1 MTLRKLNLQTRTSTE
16 IKPLTKIA
24 SQETESFSAA
34 LGQFLAEF
42 DRDSENWPTVGV
54 VGIAGEVKNNI
65 VCTTNIPQWGPTDGK
80 HVAQEFGMEKLEL
93 VNDFVAAGHG
103 LLQLQEKDYDRLN
116 RNPIDESGVKVVLGP
131 GTGHGQGFLVK
142 SKFSPCYE
150 VYPAEGGHVE
160 FTARDDLDMRL

>member
-93 VNDFVAAGHG
+93 VNDFVAAG
-103 LLQLQEKDYDRLN
+103 Q
-116 RNPIDESGVKVVLGP
+116 
-131 GTGHGQGFLVK
+131 
-142 SKFSPCYE
+142 
-150 VYPAEGGHVE
+150 
-160 FTARDDLDMRL
+160 

>member
-1 MTLRKLNLQTRTSTE
+1 MVLTL
-16 IKPLTKIA
+16 
-24 SQETESFSAA
+24 SFISY
-34 LGQFLAEF
+34 
-42 DRDSENWPTVGV
+42 S
-54 VGIAGEVKNNI
+54 
-65 VCTTNIPQWGPTDGK
+65 
-80 HVAQEFGMEKLEL
+80 
-93 VNDFVAAGHG
+93 G